1 MTDQFKEDMKKHMIF
16 VGAVQDYIKECR
28 DNKVTD
34 TEIIESFK
42 RFLN

>member
-1 MTDQFKEDMKKHMIF
+1 MTDQFKEDMKKHMKFI
-16 VGAVQDYIKECR
+16 GCVQDYIKECR